1 MKTKK
6 DTFGSGKKL
15 PWHFDNEDGFH
26 PMRIP
31 PINRIYTIT
40 AE

>member
-6 DTFGSGKKL
+6 DNFSSGKKL

-26 PMRIP
+26 PLLIMPIRRI
-31 PINRIYTIT
+31 
-40 AE
+40 